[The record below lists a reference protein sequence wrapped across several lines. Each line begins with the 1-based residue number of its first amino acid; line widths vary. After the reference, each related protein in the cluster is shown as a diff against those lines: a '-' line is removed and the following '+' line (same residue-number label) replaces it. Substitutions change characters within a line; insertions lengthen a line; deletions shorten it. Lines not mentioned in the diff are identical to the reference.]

1 MSMKAQIRTDS
12 TGNITVHMR
21 GGLNYEHSAPF
32 KQELEELIMENPRSI
47 ITLDMHFLDFVG
59 SSGISTFVKTIK
71 ELNKDSTKVR
81 LSNVKKEF
89 IKVFKLYD
97 GDVLESI
104 IDEFD
109 NDDIPGFNNGLG
121 MPGKRTFEN

>member
-32 KQELEELIMENPRSI
+32 KQELEELIMENPQST

-71 ELNKDSTKVR
+71 ELNKDAKKVR

-89 IKVFKLYD
+89 LKVFKLYD
-97 GDVLESI
+97 DDVLETI
-104 IDEFD
+104 IDDFD
-109 NDDIPGFNNGLG
+109 NDDIPSFNSLG
-121 MPGKRTFEN
+121 TPGRRTFEN

>member
-32 KQELEELIMENPRSI
+32 KQELEELIMENPRST

-71 ELNKDSTKVR
+71 ELNKGAKKVR

-89 IKVFKLYD
+89 LKVFKLYD
-97 GDVLESI
+97 DDVLEAI
-104 IDEFD
+104 IDDFD
-109 NDDIPGFNNGLG
+109 NDDIPSFNSLG
-121 MPGKRTFEN
+121 TPGRRTFEN

>member
-1 MSMKAQIRTDS
+1 MKAQISTDS

-32 KQELEELIMENPRSI
+32 KQELEELIMENPRST

-71 ELNKDSTKVR
+71 ELNKDAKKVR
-81 LSNVKKEF
+81 PSNVKKEF
-89 IKVFKLYD
+89 LKVFKLYD
-97 GDVLESI
+97 DDVLEAI
-104 IDEFD
+104 IDDFD
-109 NDDIPGFNNGLG
+109 YDDIPSFNSLG
-121 MPGKRTFEN
+121 TPGRRTFEN